1 MKTTSTLLIDGPVL
15 TVQADLAVAIGLE
28 QAIIIQQL
36 HWWLRQRRNARDGR
50 YWVYNTYEDWH
61 KQFPFIA
68 VRSLKRIIT
77 QMEADGLLLSS
88 NYNAHKVDRTK
99 WYTINYDHPALDPA
113 DETRRP
119 SGQTGTMTDPS
130 GIDVDSAEMDRS
142 VPKGTKEATTKE
154 GIPTPTEQQIDWK
167 RTQLRRL
174 VGDLEERR
182 MYLHIAQVRETPGQ
196 ILAALESAHYNLT
209 RERRR

>member
-142 VPKGTKEATTKE
+142 VPKETKKETTHEETEDQFIARVARQQGLNSALATRLAHQHRAPD
-154 GIPTPTEQQIDWK
+154 G
-167 RTQLRRL
+167 QLRRIEFE
-174 VGDLEERR
+174 GRCHTIGHGGRARR
-182 MYLHIAQVRETPGQ
+182 
-196 ILAALESAHYNLT
+196 
-209 RERRR
+209 